1 MEALEADTCRPF
13 CPPEF
18 TLINFTWPLLS
29 VIQLCWEDLKK
40 EKKEPSFT
48 FYFRF
53 LNDLIRVA
61 LHVISVKIFSFF
73 FWCTGKRNILPVPCF
88 HFWRFLVQFMWH
100 EDLLPGRQVC
110 SAWIRRRSG
119 TNDRE
124 YGGTHFGYEIFN
136 SSQLCDDQV

>member
-1 MEALEADTCRPF
+1 MEALEADTYRPF

-18 TLINFTWPLLS
+18 TFDKLYLTTFISHSIMLGR
-29 VIQLCWEDLKK
+29 LKK
-40 EKKEPSFT
+40 RKEEPSFT

-53 LNDLIRVA
+53 LNDLIQVA
-61 LHVISVKIFSFF
+61 LHIISVKIFFFF
-73 FWCTGKRNILPVPCF
+73 FWCTGKRNILPCF
-88 HFWRFLVQFMWH
+88 HFWRFLVKFMWH

-124 YGGTHFGYEIFN
+124 YGGTHFDYGIFD

>member
-1 MEALEADTCRPF
+1 MEALEADTYRPF

-18 TLINFTWPLLS
+18 TFDKLYLTTFISHSIMLGRF
-29 VIQLCWEDLKK
+29 KK
-40 EKKEPSFT
+40 KRKEPSFT

-53 LNDLIRVA
+53 LNDLIQVA
-61 LHVISVKIFSFF
+61 LHIISVKIFSFF
-73 FWCTGKRNILPVPCF
+73 FWCTGKRNILPCF

-124 YGGTHFGYEIFN
+124 YGGTHFGYGIFN
-136 SSQLCDDQV
+136 SLQLCDDQV

>member
-1 MEALEADTCRPF
+1 MEALEADTYRPS

-18 TLINFTWPLLS
+18 TFDKLYLTTFISHSIMLGR
-29 VIQLCWEDLKK
+29 LKK
-40 EKKEPSFT
+40 KKEPSFT

-53 LNDLIRVA
+53 LNDLIQVA
-61 LHVISVKIFSFF
+61 LHIISVKIFSFF
-73 FWCTGKRNILPVPCF
+73 FWCTGKRNILPCF

>member
-53 LNDLIRVA
+53 LNDLIQVA
-61 LHVISVKIFSFF
+61 LHIISLKIFFF
-73 FWCTGKRNILPVPCF
+73 FLMHWEKKHITLFSFLKIFGPIYVT
-88 HFWRFLVQFMWH
+88 WRFTPRTTSLQCLDTETIRYKRWGMVWLILVMKFLIAH
-100 EDLLPGRQVC
+100 
-110 SAWIRRRSG
+110 
-119 TNDRE
+119 
-124 YGGTHFGYEIFN
+124 
-136 SSQLCDDQV
+136 SSVMIKFRI